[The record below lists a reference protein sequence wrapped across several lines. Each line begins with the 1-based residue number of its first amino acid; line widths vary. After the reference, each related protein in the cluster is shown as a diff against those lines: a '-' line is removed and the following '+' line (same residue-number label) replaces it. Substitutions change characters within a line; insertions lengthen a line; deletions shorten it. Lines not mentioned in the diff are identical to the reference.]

1 MLKRLQFI
9 TRQTKGFLLPFALF
23 ALAMSIFLLTYEKG
37 AEVLMIN
44 QYSTPLL
51 DKVFL
56 WITDLGLGSVLAI
69 SGILLSIW
77 SFRWSIL
84 VLGSLSWVGILTFM
98 FKRMVFVSE
107 TRPMHYFY
115 YADFHRY
122 IHDAP
127 LIYFHSFP
135 SGHTMAAF
143 GFFSMLSYLS
153 GKSILGAVFFLIAFL
168 IGFSRIYLL
177 QHFGGDVLAGSILG
191 IIACLLSILIFDGL
205 LHLNNRSRLRKG
217 LWHLLAGGTD

>member
-1 MLKRLQFI
+1 M
-9 TRQTKGFLLPFALF
+9 KGFLLPFTLF
-23 ALAMSIFLLTYEKG
+23 ALALSVFLLSHKKG
-37 AEVLMIN
+37 AEVLMVN
-44 QYSTPLL
+44 QYSSPLL

-56 WITDLGLGSVLAI
+56 WITDLGLGSYLVVAA
-69 SGILLSIW
+69 LLLGVW
-77 SFRWSIL
+77 SFRWTIL
-84 VLGSLSWVGILTFM
+84 ALGSMSWVGILTFL
-98 FKRMVFVSE
+98 FKRLVFVSE

-115 YADFHRY
+115 YADFPRFL
-122 IHDAP
+122 HDAP

-153 GKSILGAVFFLIAFL
+153 GNRTIGAVSFLMAFL

-191 IIACLLSILIFDGL
+191 IIACLLSILIFDVL
-205 LHLNNRSRLRKG
+205 LRLDSRRRFQKG
-217 LWHLLAGGTD
+217 LWHFLAGGTD

>member
-1 MLKRLQFI
+1 M
-9 TRQTKGFLLPFALF
+9 KGFLVPFALF
-23 ALAMSIFLLTYEKG
+23 ALALSLFLLTHKKG
-37 AEVLMIN
+37 AEVLMVN
-44 QYSTPLL
+44 QYSSPLL

-56 WITDLGLGSVLAI
+56 WITDLGLGSYLVVIA
-69 SGILLSIW
+69 ILLGVW
-77 SFRWSIL
+77 SFRWTIL
-84 VLGSLSWVGILTFM
+84 ALGSLSWVGILTFL
-98 FKRMVFVSE
+98 FKRLVFVSE

-115 YADFHRY
+115 YADFPRFL
-122 IHDAP
+122 HDAP

-143 GFFSMLSYLS
+143 GFFSILSYFS
-153 GKSILGAVFFLIAFL
+153 GNKTIGAVFFLIASL

-191 IIACLLSILIFDGL
+191 IIASMLSILIFDIL
-205 LHLNNRSRLRKG
+205 LRLDSRRRFQKG

>member
-1 MLKRLQFI
+1 M
-9 TRQTKGFLLPFALF
+9 
-23 ALAMSIFLLTYEKG
+23 
-37 AEVLMIN
+37 VN
-44 QYSTPLL
+44 QYSSPLL

-56 WITDLGLGSVLAI
+56 WITDLGLGSYLAVTA
-69 SGILLSIW
+69 ILLGVW
-77 SFRWSIL
+77 SFRWTIL
-84 VLGSLSWVGILTFM
+84 ALGSLSWVGILTFL
-98 FKRMVFVSE
+98 FKRLVFVSE

-115 YADFHRY
+115 YADFPRFL
-122 IHDAP
+122 HDAP

-153 GKSILGAVFFLIAFL
+153 GNRTMGAVFFLVAFL

-191 IIACLLSILIFDGL
+191 FIASMLSILIFDVL
-205 LHLNNRSRLRKG
+205 LRLDSRRRFQKG

>member
-1 MLKRLQFI
+1 MRIRLQSI
-9 TRQTKGFLLPFALF
+9 IGQSKGFLVPFVLFIIALS
-23 ALAMSIFLLTYEKG
+23 AFLLTLEKG
-37 AEVLMIN
+37 SEVLLIN
-44 QYSTPLL
+44 QYSSPLF
-51 DKVFL
+51 DKAFL
-56 WITDLGLGSVLAI
+56 WITDLGLGSVLAGT
-69 SGILLSIW
+69 GIVLAIW

-84 VLGSLSWVGILTFM
+84 ALGSLSLVGIFTFL

-115 YADFHRY
+115 YADFPRF

-153 GKSILGAVFFLIAFL
+153 GKRILGGVFFLVAFL

-177 QHFGGDVLAGSILG
+177 QHFGVDVLAGSILG
-191 IIACLLSILIFDGL
+191 VIASMLSIILFDVLIQLG
-205 LHLNNRSRLRKG
+205 NRSGFRKG
-217 LWHLLAGGTD
+217 LWHLLPGRSD